1 MAQAFRAVALYAGR
15 VQGVGFRFTAVN
27 VAARFAV
34 KGYVRNLP
42 SGKVEV
48 VAEGTRDEVPAFL
61 TALRKAMSR
70 NIDTVDITWATATA
84 EFEAFSVRF

>member
-1 MAQAFRAVALYAGR
+1 MERTVRAVALYAGR

-34 KGYVRNLP
+34 KGYVRNLS

-48 VAEGTRDEVPAFL
+48 VIEGTRDEILAFL
-61 TALRKAMSR
+61 AVLRKTMGR
-70 NIDTVDITWATATA
+70 NIDAVDITWATATN